1 MKTNGTR
8 ILIIAIILY
17 ICLLIF
23 SFSSFA
29 VPDYNFSSGSHIG
42 GTDKSV
48 GARYR
53 FTNVRPGVDAIVT
66 ITNLTGGLLL
76 NNLDGGSG
84 FNEAFQP
91 VIDIPAKSSGY
102 AEFRVDF
109 VLAGTFIPT
118 IMVEIPMTPID
129 VDGQRYGTDS
139 LFEFDMIA
147 LTPVNTVDYNMLGGE
162 LQVRYNPIGWV
173 TGRNTGAIDYGGVD
187 TLAKQC
193 MFTVVNTATSTVTI
207 RVGAQNNSN
216 GTKNRLRSVY
226 FQRFQFLNSFLSK
239 PALMNFRGVEK
250 NKKVDL
256 QWELSMDH
264 RLNLVEI
271 ESSSNGSQF
280 RKIGS
285 TNVNEINQR
294 NFFYTDNNPN
304 EGNAF
309 YRLKMIG
316 VNGTV
321 SYSNILSFRSNREDN
336 ASFKIYPSAV
346 ESSATLN
353 IKAGKTGSASL
364 RLVDYAGR
372 IVHQETLNL
381 QEGANTLLLNKV
393 GQVKPGN
400 YIAVLEIDHSTYNQK
415 ILKK

>member
-17 ICLLIF
+17 ICLVIF
-23 SFSSFA
+23 SFTSFA
-29 VPDYNFSSGSHIG
+29 VPDYNFSSGTHIG
-42 GTDKSV
+42 GPDKAV
-48 GARYR
+48 GGRYR
-53 FTNVRPGVDAIVT
+53 FTNVKPGVDAIVT
-66 ITNLTGGLLL
+66 ITSLTGGLTLT
-76 NNLDGGSG
+76 NLDGGSG

-91 VIDIPAKSSGY
+91 VIDIPGKSSGY
-102 AEFRVDF
+102 VEFRVDF
-109 VLAGTFIPT
+109 VLAGTLIPT
-118 IMVEIPMTPID
+118 IMVEIPITPID
-129 VDGQRYGTDS
+129 VDGQRYGPDS

-162 LQVRYNPIGWV
+162 LLVNFSPGWV

-187 TLAKQC
+187 TMAKQV
-193 MFTVVNTATSTVTI
+193 MFTAVITATSTATI
-207 RVGAQNNSN
+207 RVGGQNNSN
-216 GTKNRLRSVY
+216 GARNRLRSIY
-226 FQRFQFLNSFLSK
+226 FQRFNYLNSFLSK

-250 NKKVDL
+250 NRKVDL

-264 RLNLVEI
+264 MLNLVEI

-285 TNVNEINQR
+285 MNVNDINQR
-294 NFFYTDNNPN
+294 NFFYSDNNPN

-309 YRLKMIG
+309 YRLRMIG

-321 SYSNILSFRSNREDN
+321 TYSNILSFRNNREDN

-353 IKAGKTGSASL
+353 IKAGKAGAASF

-372 IVHQETLNL
+372 IVHQETLNV
-381 QEGANTLLLNKV
+381 QEGTNTLLLNKV
-393 GQVKPGN
+393 GHVKPGN

>member
-1 MKTNGTR
+1 MKTNGAR

-17 ICLLIF
+17 FCLLIF

-29 VPDYNFSSGSHIG
+29 VPDYDFSSGRLIR
-42 GTDKSV
+42 GTDRTV
-48 GARYR
+48 GAQYR
-53 FTNVRPGVDAIVT
+53 FTNVKRGVDAIVT
-66 ITNLTGGLLL
+66 ITALTGGVTL
-76 NNLDGGSG
+76 NSIDGSSG

-91 VIDIPAKSSGY
+91 VIDVAAYSSGY
-102 AEFRVDF
+102 AEFRIDF
-109 VLAGTFIPT
+109 VLAGTFTPT
-118 IMVEIPMTPID
+118 IMIEVPMTPID
-129 VDGQRYGTDS
+129 VDGQQFGRDS

-147 LTPVNTVDYNMLGGE
+147 LTPANTVDYNMLGRE
-162 LQVRYNPIGWV
+162 LQVNFTPGWV
-173 TGRNTGAIDYGGVD
+173 TGRNTAAIDYGGVD
-187 TLAKQC
+187 TLAKQV
-193 MFTVVNTATSTVTI
+193 MFTVTTTATTNALI
-207 RVGAQNNSN
+207 RVGARNNSN
-216 GTKNRLRSVY
+216 GTRNRLRSVY
-226 FQRFQFLNSFLSK
+226 FQRFTYLNSFLSK

-285 TNVNEINQR
+285 TNVNDINQR

-309 YRLKMIG
+309 YRLRMIG

-321 SYSNILSFRSNREDN
+321 TYSNILSFRSNREDN

-353 IKAGKTGSASL
+353 IKAGKTGSASF

-372 IVHQETLNL
+372 IVHQETLNV
-381 QEGANTLLLNKV
+381 QEGSNTLLLSKV